1 MKEIETASEE
11 DGSVFPY
18 MVLNYIVKM
27 GPHEPIGVFG
37 FIIKSKLSKRQ
48 AIEMMHNEGKYT
60 KEVY

>member
-1 MKEIETASEE
+1 
-11 DGSVFPY
+11 